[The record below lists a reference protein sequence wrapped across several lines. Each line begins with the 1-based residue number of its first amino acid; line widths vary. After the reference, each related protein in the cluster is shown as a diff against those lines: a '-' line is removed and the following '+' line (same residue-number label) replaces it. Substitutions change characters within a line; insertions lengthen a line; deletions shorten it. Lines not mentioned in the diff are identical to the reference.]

1 MLGHSCS
8 PLSPAPPSRRSRR
21 PLRPHTPSRC
31 SASAAAGLQPP
42 GTHQK
47 EYSVVYKFGGS
58 SVRDAERM
66 REVAAIICSDALRH
80 HLPVIVLSAMGK
92 TTNNLLAA
100 GEQALTCASSACVGG
115 SEALAQVR
123 ALHLSTCS
131 ELRLAPAATAEVEEL
146 LKQLEQLLTGISLM
160 QELTP
165 RTSANLV
172 SFGERL
178 STRIFA
184 AFLTAQGVPAA
195 QYDSFG
201 QLGVVTTED
210 FGNGDILP
218 STYTSVAALLCPPPR
233 PEIAVV
239 TGFLGRATTSG
250 AITTLGR
257 GGSDLTATVL
267 GRALRCRE
275 VWVWKDVDGVLSAD
289 PRLVPSAV
297 PVPFLT
303 YEEATEL
310 AYFGAQVLHPQAM
323 QPAIAC
329 EHELHV
335 RVKNSYNREAPGT
348 LITRSRDLEGSL
360 LTSIVRKGSVTML
373 DIVSSRMLGQHGFLA
388 RVFAVMERQEVSVDV
403 VATSEVSVSV
413 TLDPAKLWSRQLA
426 AAELERLQN
435 ELGAIGTV
443 SLCPDTAVLSLIGN
457 LERSNEL
464 MERVFRTL
472 GREGV
477 KVKML
482 SQAANRCNISL
493 LVAGADGDRAVR
505 ALHEE
510 FWPASGRVP
519 AHAPA
524 AVAAR

>member
-1 MLGHSCS
+1 MLGRSSS
-8 PLSPAPPSRRSRR
+8 PLVPGAPSRRFRR
-21 PLRPHTPSRC
+21 PLRPHTPFRC

-218 STYTSVAALLCPPPR
+218 STYTSVAALLGPPP
-233 PEIAVV
+233 PAPKSQSS
-239 TGFLGRATTSG
+239 LAS
-250 AITTLGR
+250 
-257 GGSDLTATVL
+257 
-267 GRALRCRE
+267 
-275 VWVWKDVDGVLSAD
+275 SAAPPPAAPS
-289 PRLVPSAV
+289 PR
-297 PVPFLT
+297 
-303 YEEATEL
+303 
-310 AYFGAQVLHPQAM
+310 
-323 QPAIAC
+323 
-329 EHELHV
+329 
-335 RVKNSYNREAPGT
+335 
-348 LITRSRDLEGSL
+348 
-360 LTSIVRKGSVTML
+360 
-373 DIVSSRMLGQHGFLA
+373 
-388 RVFAVMERQEVSVDV
+388 
-403 VATSEVSVSV
+403 
-413 TLDPAKLWSRQLA
+413 WA
-426 AAELERLQN
+426 AA
-435 ELGAIGTV
+435 
-443 SLCPDTAVLSLIGN
+443 
-457 LERSNEL
+457 
-464 MERVFRTL
+464 
-472 GREGV
+472 
-477 KVKML
+477 
-482 SQAANRCNISL
+482 AAT
-493 LVAGADGDRAVR
+493 
-505 ALHEE
+505 
-510 FWPASGRVP
+510 
-519 AHAPA
+519 
-524 AVAAR
+524 